1 MMWDA
6 LVIGSGI
13 AGATTAYL
21 LAKEGLSVLLLT
33 KAKDPHESNT
43 YYAQGGIVYKG
54 PDDSPELLM
63 EDILRAG
70 AGIANPEA
78 ARIVATE
85 AEEAVNEVLLQAFG
99 IAFSR
104 NDEGSYDLTEE
115 GAHSVRRILH
125 ALDSTGRAIEE
136 AAIATLRRTPGVEF
150 RCGYHAIDII
160 TLDHHTRYANRM
172 YLLPTALG
180 VYALNQTTGRVE
192 KFLAKNVIL
201 ATGGMGQIYLH
212 TTNPAGATGDG
223 YAMAYRAGARL
234 INMEYTQFHPTT
246 LFHPRASNFLISE
259 AVRGEGAV
267 LVNKNGEAFMGRYH
281 ELRDLAPRDVVTRA
295 ILSEMYAT
303 HEPCVYL
310 DIARLGKE
318 KIQSRFPTIY
328 QKCLEYKI
336 DITTDPV
343 PVVPAY
349 HFSCGGV
356 YTDMN
361 GQTTIQRLFAVGEVA
376 CTGLHGANRL
386 ASTSLLEG
394 VVFGRRIARY
404 LAAHRESWEYQPYD
418 EVPEW
423 KDTGTETL
431 DPALI
436 YQDWALLRNMM
447 WNYVGAVR
455 TKKRLKR
462 ALVDLKNLREDVE
475 DFYRDT
481 KLSPE
486 IIELR
491 NAVQTGLIVAQH
503 AWTNRESRGAHYRLD
518 SEEELF

>member
-1 MMWDA
+1 MWDA
-6 LVIGSGI
+6 LVIGTGI
-13 AGATTAYL
+13 AGTTTAYL
-21 LAKEGLSVLLLT
+21 LAKQGLSVLVLT
-33 KAKDPHESNT
+33 KAGDPLESNT

-54 PDDSPELLM
+54 PGDSPELLM
-63 EDILRAG
+63 QDILQAG
-70 AGIANPEA
+70 AGISNPEA
-78 ARIVATE
+78 ARVVATE
-85 AEEAVNEVLLQAFG
+85 AQEAVNEVLIEAFG
-99 IAFSR
+99 IDFSR
-104 NDEGSYDLTEE
+104 NGMGDFDLTEE

-125 ALDSTGRAIEE
+125 ALDSTGKTIEE
-136 AAIATLRRTPGVEF
+136 AAIARLKKTPGIEL
-150 RCGYHAIDII
+150 RTGYHVIDII
-160 TLDHHTRYANRM
+160 TLDHHTRYPQRM
-172 YLLPTALG
+172 YLPPTALG
-180 VYALNQTTGRVE
+180 VYAYNQNTRKVE
-192 KFLAKNVIL
+192 KLLAKNVVL

-212 TTNPAGATGDG
+212 TTNPPGATGDG

-246 LFHPRASNFLISE
+246 LFHPKADNFLISE

-267 LVNKNGEAFMGRYH
+267 LINKYGEAFMARYH
-281 ELRDLAPRDVVTRA
+281 PQRDLAPRDIVTRA

-303 HEPCVYL
+303 KEPCVYL

-318 KIQSRFPTIY
+318 KVKSRFPTIY
-328 QKCLEYKI
+328 RKCLEYRI
-336 DITTDPV
+336 DITVDPV

-356 YTDMN
+356 YTDME
-361 GQTTIQRLFAVGEVA
+361 GRTTIQRLYAVGEVA

-394 VVFGRRIARY
+394 VVFGRRIALFLGRT
-404 LAAHRESWEYQPYD
+404 RETWGDQPYQD
-418 EVPEW
+418 IPDW
-423 KDTGTETL
+423 KDTGTEEL

-436 YQDWALLRNMM
+436 SQDWALLRNMM

-475 DFYRDT
+475 DFYRDA
-481 KLSPE
+481 KIAPE

-518 SEEELF
+518 SEEGV

>member
-1 MMWDA
+1 MWDA
-6 LVIGSGI
+6 LVIGTGI
-13 AGATTAYL
+13 AGSTTAYL
-21 LAKEGLSVLLLT
+21 LAKQGFSVLALT
-33 KAKDPHESNT
+33 KTNDPLESNT

-54 PDDSPELLM
+54 PGDSPELLM
-63 EDILRAG
+63 QDILQAG
-70 AGIANPEA
+70 AGIVNPEA

-85 AEEAVNEVLLQAFG
+85 AQVAVNEVLIEAFG
-99 IAFSR
+99 IDFSR
-104 NDEGSYDLTEE
+104 NDTGGFDLTEE

-125 ALDSTGRAIEE
+125 ALDSTGKTIQE
-136 AAIATLRRTPGVEF
+136 AAISALKKIGIEIRSS
-150 RCGYHAIDII
+150 YHVIDII
-160 TLDHHTRYANRM
+160 TLDHHTRYPQRM
-172 YLLPTALG
+172 YLPPTVLG
-180 VYALNQTTGRVE
+180 VYAYNQSTGKVE
-192 KFLAKNVIL
+192 KLLAKNVIL
-201 ATGGMGQIYLH
+201 ATGGMGQLYLH
-212 TTNPAGATGDG
+212 TTNPRGATGDG

-246 LFHPRASNFLISE
+246 LFHPKADNFLISE

-267 LVNKNGEAFMGRYH
+267 LINKYGEAFMGRYH
-281 ELRDLAPRDVVTRA
+281 PQKDLAPRDIVTRA

-303 HEPCVYL
+303 QEPCVYL

-328 QKCLEYKI
+328 RKCLDYRI
-336 DITTDPV
+336 DITVDPV

-356 YTDMN
+356 YTDME
-361 GQTTIQRLFAVGEVA
+361 GRTTIQRLYAVGEVA

-394 VVFGRRIARY
+394 VVFGRRIALFLGRT
-404 LAAHRESWEYQPYD
+404 RESWYEQPYQD
-418 EVPEW
+418 IPEW
-423 KDTGTETL
+423 KETGTEEL

-436 YQDWALLRNMM
+436 YQDWALLKNMM

-475 DFYRDT
+475 DFYRDARI
-481 KLSPE
+481 SPE

-518 SEEELF
+518 SEEER